1 MSNEQI
7 KAKVRNILSSSVGMI
22 GRDTAFK
29 LLDALEAAE
38 RDRDELRATISGPI
52 KEIDNL
58 KLRIESLMGRV
69 DLFESTAPTP
79 FAYNAACK
87 ALDKHRARA
96 DAAEAEIARR
106 DAAAGE
112 PVAWEITTKPGEF
125 SLTPDKSTAIRA
137 ITNGCCVRE
146 LHATVPPAVLPP
158 EKPVN
163 TDLSRTDIMKNIA
176 YNQALNDVKA
186 LGAQSQKPVTIPG
199 RYDIAEMSGD
209 PWQSYRC
216 IEPDDDGEYIR
227 LDEILSALNDAGV
240 PHNGGK

>member
-1 MSNEQI
+1 MSNEKI
-7 KAKVRNILSSSVGMI
+7 KDKVRNILSSSVGMI

-69 DLFESTAPTP
+69 DAVESTAPTP

-112 PVAWEITTKPGEF
+112 PVAWQFYDDG
-125 SLTPDKSTAIRA
+125 SWH
-137 ITNGCCVRE
+137 NGSNHNNHRENTEKAGYRIRE
-146 LHATVPPAVLPP
+146 LFPAAAPAVLPP